1 MSGQSTDATAPV
13 VRAEM
18 LIRAPVARVFHA
30 FVDPAVTTQ
39 FWFSQSSGPV
49 AAGARLTWRW
59 EDYGA
64 EAEVDVLRVEPE
76 RSILIAWPTPVEWRF
91 APAGPEATFVEIRA
105 DGFAGTQTEISAQ
118 ALDSMGGFT
127 MVLAAC
133 KAWLEHGIRLE
144 LVRDRAPHAHVRPV
158 TDPPPADVR
167 MRFAAPQ
174 LLVDDL
180 GRALE
185 YYERKLGFEREFVYE
200 GFYAAVRRDGAVI
213 HLKCAP
219 TPEGVRARRK
229 VEEHLDAFIEV
240 ADVAAIHQ
248 EIVERGARI
257 AMVLGERAWGSV
269 DFHVEDL
276 DGHILCF
283 SSAGSVPDGGVGSRS
298 V

>member
-1 MSGQSTDATAPV
+1 MSGQATDVVAPV

-18 LIRAPVARVFHA
+18 LIRAPIARVFQA
-30 FVDPAVTTQ
+30 FVDPGVTTQ
-39 FWFSQSSGPV
+39 FWFSHSSGPV
-49 AAGARLTWRW
+49 VAGARLSWRW

-64 EAEVDVLRVEPE
+64 EAEVDVLRLEPE

-91 APAGPEATFVEIRA
+91 APAGAEATFVEIRA
-105 DGFAGTQTEISAQ
+105 DGFTGTPAEITAQ

-144 LVRDRAPHAHVRPV
+144 LVRDRAPHAHVRPLA
-158 TDPPPADVR
+158 DRPSADVR
-167 MRFAAPQ
+167 IRFAAPQ
-174 LLVDDL
+174 LLVNDL
-180 GRALE
+180 GQALD

-229 VEEHLDAFIEV
+229 AEEHLDAFVEV
-240 ADVAAIHQ
+240 SDVVALYEEIAA
-248 EIVERGARI
+248 RGARI
-257 AMVLGERAWGSV
+257 AMTLGERAWGAV
-269 DFHVEDL
+269 DFQAEDV
-276 DGHILCF
+276 DGHVLCF
-283 SSAGSVPDGGVGSRS
+283 SGVR
-298 V
+298 